1 MSCFNEGT
9 RLRSASYG
17 AASPSLGEYGVTS
30 KKGTAFEG
38 GFLGIMQDVKRAEI
52 EKRCRRHPLTEVKA
66 ACNDTAST
74 RDFAGAL
81 SRPGIS
87 VIAEIKYASPS
98 RGRICSGPDPEA
110 VSSGYKLGGAA
121 AISVL
126 TEEKY
131 FCGDIA
137 YLNRVRAVVDL
148 PLLRKD
154 FIIDPYQVYES
165 RLAGADALLLIKAML
180 TAGQLADMIG
190 LAAELGLAALV
201 EIHDA
206 AEMEEAL
213 SAGARLIGMNNRDLA
228 SLSVDTGRALE
239 LIGHYRKIKEERG
252 LVLVAES
259 GYFKHEDIAG
269 LPECGIDA
277 VLIGEALMR
286 AEDKTAA
293 IRNLLGGKSDDQS

>member
-1 MSCFNEGT
+1 
-9 RLRSASYG
+9 
-17 AASPSLGEYGVTS
+17 
-30 KKGTAFEG
+30 
-38 GFLGIMQDVKRAEI
+38 MQDVKRAEI
-52 EKRCRRHPLTEVKA
+52 AERCRRMPAAEAKA
-66 ACNDTAST
+66 ACKDMAPT
-74 RDFAGAL
+74 RDFFGAL

-87 VIAEIKYASPS
+87 LIAEIKYASPS
-98 RGRICSGPDPEA
+98 RGRICNGPAPEEVA
-110 VSSGYKLGGAA
+110 SGYQQGGVS
-121 AISVL
+121 AISIL

-180 TAGQLADMIG
+180 TSGQLSDLTG

-206 AEMEEAL
+206 AEMEETLACN
-213 SAGARLIGMNNRDLA
+213 ARLIGINNRDLA

-239 LIGHYRKIKEERG
+239 LADCYRKEKEKLG

-259 GYFKHEDIAG
+259 GYFEHKDIAD
-269 LPECGIDA
+269 LPERGIDA

-286 AEDKTAA
+286 AEDNAA
-293 IRNLLGGKSDDQS
+293 AVRNLLGGKPDDQS